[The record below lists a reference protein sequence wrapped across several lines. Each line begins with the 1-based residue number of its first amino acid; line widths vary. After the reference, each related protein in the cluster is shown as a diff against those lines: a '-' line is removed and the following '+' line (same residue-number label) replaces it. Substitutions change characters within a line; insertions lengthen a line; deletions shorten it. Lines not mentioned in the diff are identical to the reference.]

1 MHHLNLRCSV
11 RRLRMTAS
19 AAVGNANSVRA
30 PVRCRHVGR
39 GRPTRQ
45 AIAGAWVVQCWGV
58 HSPPRGEGETPV
70 RNVPDRDDSFWQ
82 MVGDIVRETSPVM
95 RCCFLTGLGIGVGAA
110 IWFIVPM
117 VSTKAVTAAYGLRGR
132 RLDIAFGAL
141 I

>member
-1 MHHLNLRCSV
+1 M
-11 RRLRMTAS
+11 
-19 AAVGNANSVRA
+19 
-30 PVRCRHVGR
+30 
-39 GRPTRQ
+39 
-45 AIAGAWVVQCWGV
+45 
-58 HSPPRGEGETPV
+58 

-141 I
+141 IFLGCVVAGMVVGLVAGAVIETILEHLFGIKFEAPGTKKRKRRRY